1 MSRLPD
7 AFAAAR
13 REGRAALV
21 TYLMAGDPDL
31 RRTEDFARACEQ
43 GGADVIE
50 LGVPFSDPI
59 ADGPEIQRA
68 GQRSLHAGTRLR
80 DVLGLAASVRRRS
93 EIPLVLMS
101 YANPLY
107 AMGLETF
114 AEQARDAGVDGLIV
128 PDLSWEDSDEI
139 SGALDPCGLDG
150 IQLVAPSTPV
160 ERAAAIAESS
170 RGFLYVVSRF
180 GTTGAQA
187 DLSDGLPARISDLHR
202 VTDLPLAVGF
212 GVATA
217 ARVRALSGAGADGIV
232 VGSAI
237 VRRIGEGATPEAI
250 ARFVAE
256 LTASLPS

>member
-1 MSRLPD
+1 MSRLPG

-13 REGRAALV
+13 QEGRAALV
-21 TYLMAGDPDL
+21 AYLMAGDPDL
-31 RRTEDFARACEQ
+31 RHTEAFARACEQ

-50 LGVPFSDPI
+50 LGIPFSDPI

-68 GQRSLHAGTRLR
+68 GQRSLRSGTRSR
-80 DVLGLAASVRRRS
+80 DVIGLAASLRRHS

-101 YANPLY
+101 YANPIY

-114 AEQARDAGVDGLIV
+114 AEQVRDAGVDGVIV

-139 SGALDPCGLDG
+139 SEALEGCGLDG
-150 IQLVAPSTPV
+150 IQLVAPSTSV

-170 RGFLYVVSRF
+170 QGFLYVVSRF
-180 GTTGAQA
+180 GTTGARP
-187 DLSDGLPARISDLHR
+187 DLSDDLPARISDLHH

-212 GVATA
+212 GVTTA
-217 ARVRALSGAGADGIV
+217 AHVRALAGAGADGIV

-237 VRRIGEGATPEAI
+237 VRRVGEGAEPEAI